1 MPEEYQ
7 AGSYDVIVIG
17 AGHAGCEAALA
28 SARMGCRT
36 LLITLNIDYAALMPC
51 NPAVGGPG
59 KAHLVREIDAL
70 GGEMGLVTDQ
80 TYIQMR
86 MLNTAKGPAVRA
98 LRAQVDKADYMRAM
112 LITLQGQPS
121 LDLKQ
126 GTVDRVIVDGGRAVG
141 VVTRTGARF
150 DAAAVVLTTGTYLRG
165 RIIIGDVTYPGGPN
179 GQLAP
184 GELAACLKDLGFELV
199 RFKTG
204 TPPRI
209 DRRSVD
215 FDQLIAQPGDEPPLF
230 FSYLSPAAP
239 RAQLP
244 CWLAYSNEQT
254 HAIVR
259 SNLHRAPLFSGIIE
273 GVGPR
278 YCPSFEDKVMRF
290 PDRRRHQ
297 LFLEPEGR
305 STDEIYV
312 QGMNTSLPED
322 VQAAVLRSMQG
333 LERANI
339 IRVGYAIEY
348 DCLVPAQLD
357 LALQTKNVHGLFT
370 AGQING
376 TSGYEEAAAQGIIAG
391 INAALQVRGREPLLL
406 KRSQA
411 YIGVLIDDLV
421 TRGIREPYRILTSRS
436 EYRLLLRQDNADLR
450 LTELGRQAGL
460 VSDERYRVFQAKLAR
475 LEEENRWLDGTAVRP
490 SPEIQDWLDKKGSA
504 RLEGRLSLRDL
515 LKRPEIAY
523 ADLAELATGRL
534 LQRDGGADAKRPE
547 APEEIAEQLTIQ
559 VRFAGYLEKQESH
572 VARMEKQENRRI
584 PAGLDYKE
592 LRGLSREAQE
602 KLSQVQPLT
611 LGQAARVPGVTPAD
625 ISVLWVHL
633 EHQRRKD
640 D

>member
-1 MPEEYQ
+1 MTEEYQ
-7 AGSYDVIVIG
+7 AGNYDVIVIG

-36 LLITLNIDYAALMPC
+36 LLITLNIDYVALMPC

-70 GGEMGLVTDQ
+70 GGEMGLNTDK
-80 TYIQMR
+80 TYLQMR

-98 LRAQVDKADYMRAM
+98 LRAQVDKRAYVLEM
-112 LITLQGQPS
+112 LKTLQEQPN

-126 GTVDRVIVDGGRAVG
+126 GMIERIIVDGARVVG
-141 VVTRTGARF
+141 VVTQTGARF
-150 DAAAVVLTTGTYLRG
+150 DAASVVLTTGTYLRG

-184 GELAACLKDLGFELV
+184 GELAACLKDLGFELA

-209 DRRSVD
+209 DRRTIDFTNLSV
-215 FDQLIAQPGDEPPLF
+215 QPGDEEPLF
-230 FSYLSPAAP
+230 FSYLSPKAP
-239 RAQLP
+239 RHQLP
-244 CWLAYSNEQT
+244 CWLAYTNERT

-259 SNLHRAPLFSGIIE
+259 SNLHRAPIFSGIIE

-278 YCPSFEDKVMRF
+278 YCPSFESKVVRF

-297 LFLEPEGR
+297 VFLEPEGR

-322 VQAAVLRSMQG
+322 VQLEVLRSIQG
-333 LERANI
+333 LEQVQITRI
-339 IRVGYAIEY
+339 GYAIEY
-348 DCLVPAQLD
+348 DCLIPAQLS
-357 LALQTKNVHGLFT
+357 LALQTKDIQGLFA

-391 INAALQVRGREPLLL
+391 VNAALQAREQEPLVL

-421 TRGIREPYRILTSRS
+421 TRGVREPYRILTSRA

-460 VSDERYRVFQAKLAR
+460 VSDERYRLFQEKQER
-475 LEEENRWLDGTAVRP
+475 LKAEIGWLGETMIRP
-490 SPEIQDWLDKKGSA
+490 LPEIQSWLEEKGSA
-504 RLEGRLSLRDL
+504 PLKGTQSLKEL
-515 LKRPEIAY
+515 LKRPEISY
-523 ADLAELATGRL
+523 GNLIDLAGCGHQA
-534 LQRDGGADAKRPE
+534 ASP
-547 APEEIAEQLTIQ
+547 EIAEQLEIQ
-559 VRFAGYLEKQESH
+559 IRLAGYLEKQESH
-572 VARMEKQENRRI
+572 VARMEKMENRRL
-584 PAGLDYKE
+584 PADLDYMQ
-592 LRGLSREAQE
+592 LTGLSSEARD

-625 ISVLWVHL
+625 VSVLWVYL
-633 EHQRRKD
+633 EQRRRASHGSPL
-640 D
+640 

>member
-1 MPEEYQ
+1 MNLVAEEYQ
-7 AGSYDVIVIG
+7 AGSYDVIVVG

-36 LLITLNIDYAALMPC
+36 LLITLNVDYTALMPC

-70 GGEMGLVTDQ
+70 GGEMGLATDQ
-80 TYIQMR
+80 TFIQMR

-98 LRAQVDKADYMRAM
+98 LRAQVDKRAYMLAM
-112 LITLQGQPS
+112 LRTLQDQPG
-121 LDLKQ
+121 LDLRQ
-126 GTVDRVIVDGGRAVG
+126 GTIERVIVDGERAAG
-141 VVTRTGARF
+141 VVTRTGARYS
-150 DAAAVVLTTGTYLRG
+150 APAVVLTTGTYLRG

-184 GELAACLKDLGFELV
+184 GELSACLKDIGFELA

-209 DRRSVD
+209 DRRTVD
-215 FDQLIAQPGDEPPLF
+215 FGKLTAQPGDEEPLF
-230 FSYLSPAAP
+230 FSYLSPRLP
-239 RAQLP
+239 RTQLP
-244 CWLAYSNEQT
+244 CWLTYSNEQT

-297 LFLEPEGR
+297 VFLEPEGW

-322 VQAAVLRSMQG
+322 VQLAVLRSMQG
-333 LERANI
+333 LEQAGIVRA
-339 IRVGYAIEY
+339 GYAIEY
-348 DCLVPAQLD
+348 DCLIPAQLD
-357 LALQTKNVHGLFT
+357 LTLQTRSVRGLFT

-376 TSGYEEAAAQGIIAG
+376 TSGYEEAAAQGIMAG
-391 INAALQVRGREPLLL
+391 INAALGAREREPLVLQ
-406 KRSQA
+406 RSQA
-411 YIGVLIDDLV
+411 YIGVLVDDLV
-421 TRGIREPYRILTSRS
+421 TRGIREPYRILTSRA

-460 VSDERYRVFQAKLAR
+460 VSDERYRVFQEKLR
-475 LEEENRWLDGTAVRP
+475 LIEEESRWLSETVVRP
-490 SPEIQDWLDKKGSA
+490 SPEVQRWLEERGSA
-504 RLEGRLSLRDL
+504 PLRGSVPLKEL
-515 LKRPEIAY
+515 LKRPELSY
-523 ADLAELATGRL
+523 CDLAGIAG
-534 LQRDGGADAKRPE
+534 DGHQA
-547 APEEIAEQLTIQ
+547 APGEIGEQLEIQ
-559 VRFAGYLEKQESH
+559 ARFAGYLEKQESH
-572 VARMEKQENRRI
+572 VARMEKMEKKRL
-584 PAGLDYKE
+584 PADIDYRQI
-592 LRGLSREAQE
+592 RGLSGEAQD
-602 KLSQVQPLT
+602 KLARVRPST

-625 ISVLWVHL
+625 ISVLWVCL
-633 EHQRRKD
+633 ERCKRNET
-640 D
+640 